1 MNQVLAGKTWLN
13 AFLRRVLAPLLWTQV
28 VSAATDYETWRRR
41 FMQRRL
47 RLGLAIALLCFLT
60 FSALE
65 LSNFF
70 FKPEQ
75 FQGTWLT
82 TQIVVELLL
91 VIDWFL
97 LQTDI
102 GCHYPEVIFLIL
114 SWSVTIS
121 PAIRETLNGRMQ
133 ADIIVWSLM
142 FFGQA
147 TLVPVRWLVHLLS
160 QLGVFLYYFGA
171 AVVLGLPV
179 TMPADWFSP
188 PLLYLYFFWICA
200 ICNLSVYLY
209 ERVQRAEFKARR
221 ALEDAY
227 EKLEEEKQRSER
239 LLLNILPQPI
249 AERLKEQTT
258 TIAESFSE
266 VSVLFADIVGFTE
279 LSARISPCE
288 IVQLLNQIFSEFDQL
303 AEIHGLE
310 KIKTIGDAY
319 MVVAGLPVPR
329 EDHAEAIANMALDMQ
344 DALAQFNNRTG
355 QNFRI
360 RIGIATGPVVAGVIG
375 IKKFIY
381 DLWGDTVNM
390 ASRMESH
397 GLADCIQVTHRT
409 YECLRA
415 RYLFKE
421 RGLVYVKGKGEMRT
435 YLLVGRQ

>member
-13 AFLRRVLAPLLWTQV
+13 AFLRRLLAPLLWTQV
-28 VSAATDYETWRRR
+28 VSGARDYETWRQR
-41 FMQRRL
+41 FMQKRL
-47 RLGLAIALLCFLT
+47 QLGLAIALLSYLT

-70 FKPEQ
+70 FKLGQ
-75 FQGTWLT
+75 FQAPWLA

-91 VIDWFL
+91 LVALAL
-97 LQTDI
+97 LRTDI
-102 GCHYPEVIFLIL
+102 GRRYPEAIFLIF
-114 SWSVTIS
+114 SWSVTFS
-121 PAIRETLNGRMQ
+121 SVIRETFKGQMV
-133 ADIIVWSLM
+133 ADIIVWPLM
-142 FFGQA
+142 FVGQA
-147 TLVPVRWLVHLLS
+147 TLVPVQWQLHLLS
-160 QLGVFLYYFGA
+160 QLGIFFYYFGA
-171 AVVLGLPV
+171 PAVLGLSV
-179 TMPADWFSP
+179 SMPADWFSP
-188 PLLYLYFFWICA
+188 ALLYLYLFWICA

-227 EKLEEEKQRSER
+227 DKLEAEKQRSER
-239 LLLNILPQPI
+239 LLLNILPQSI
-249 AERLKEQTT
+249 AERLKEQTS
-258 TIAESFSE
+258 TIAESFSD

-288 IVQLLNQIFSEFDQL
+288 IVQLLNQIFSEFDRL

-329 EDHAEAIANMALDMQ
+329 DDHAEAIANMALDMQ
-344 DALAQFNNRTG
+344 EALAQFNARAG
-355 QNFRI
+355 QTFSI

-397 GLADCIQVTHRT
+397 GLADCIQVTRKT
-409 YECLRA
+409 YECLQD
-415 RYLFKE
+415 RYRFE
-421 RGLVYVKGKGEMRT
+421 DRGLVQVKGKGEMRT
-435 YLLVGRQ
+435 YLLVGKQ